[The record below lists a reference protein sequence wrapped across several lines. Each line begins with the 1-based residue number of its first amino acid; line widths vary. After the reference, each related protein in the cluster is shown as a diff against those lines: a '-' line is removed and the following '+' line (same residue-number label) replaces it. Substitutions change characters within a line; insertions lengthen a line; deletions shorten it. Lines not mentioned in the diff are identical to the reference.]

1 MMLSIFRVFRFAVQ
15 HIRRNLW
22 LSLVTVTLLILPLIS
37 MNIIIALGA
46 IGRAATSAVQDK
58 VDVSVY
64 FKSDVSNED
73 AQTVRTSLLG
83 MGEVKTVEYIPKEA
97 ALERFK
103 ERHAGDPVIL
113 ESLEELGENPFGAT
127 LAVKARQVED
137 YPKIL
142 KALEREDFAKLI
154 EEKNFED
161 HRTTVARI
169 NQVMANVRYF
179 GIGIATIFMV
189 IAILIVVN
197 SIRIAVYTHRD
208 EVGVMR
214 LVGAGNAFIR
224 GPFLVKAIILSVF
237 ALLVTMML
245 VYPALNLIQP
255 YVNNLF
261 DGQGLHLI
269 GYYNANFVRIFGG
282 QFLAIVALS
291 VVSTT
296 LAIRRYLR
304 V

>member
-1 MMLSIFRVFRFAVQ
+1 MMLSLFRVIRFALQ

-37 MNIIIALGA
+37 MNIIIGLGA
-46 IGRAATSAVQDK
+46 IGRAATTAIQDK
-58 VDVSVY
+58 IDVSVY
-64 FKSDVSNED
+64 FKSTVTNEE
-73 AQTVRTSLLG
+73 AQSVRTALLG
-83 MGEVKTVEYIPKEA
+83 MSEVKAVDYIPKEA

-103 ERHAGDPVIL
+103 QRHVDDPVIL
-113 ESLEELGENPFGAT
+113 ESVDALGENPFGAT
-127 LAVKARQVED
+127 LAVKARQIDD

-142 KALEREDFAKLI
+142 QTLERDDFSKLI

-161 HRTTVARI
+161 HRATVARI
-169 NQVMANVRYF
+169 NQVMSNVRTF
-179 GIGIATIFMV
+179 GIVVASVFMLIAV
-189 IAILIVVN
+189 LIVVN
-197 SIRIAVYTHRD
+197 SIRIAIYTHRE

-224 GPFLVKAIILSVF
+224 GPFLVKGIILSLL
-237 ALLVTMML
+237 AILVTLLL
-245 VYPALNLIQP
+245 VYPALNFVQP

-261 DGQGLHLI
+261 DGNGLNLVK
-269 GYYNANFVRIFGG
+269 YYNSNFVRIFGG
-282 QFLAIVALS
+282 QFLAIVTLT

-296 LAIRRYLR
+296 LAIRRYLK